1 MASGP
6 VTTADKI
13 VPIDVRQGELAE
25 RVAKAVSS
33 DGVHRTAFAPLSLIR
48 ASEIGLPLPAVYTPS
63 LCVVVQGRK
72 RAIVGNESFYYD
84 AFNYLFVP
92 VSLPVR
98 GQILDASPERPYMC
112 LRIDIDLREVG
123 RLLLE
128 MEADARTSAPA
139 EQALYVARMSS
150 DLQEAV
156 LRLVRLLDTPADL
169 PVLGPLTL
177 REIWYRLLRG
187 EMGQRLRDLTE
198 MEGPVQRI
206 SRAIELLQRRYDK
219 ALRIEELAD
228 ASHMSASTFHARFKS
243 VTSMSPLQFQKQ
255 LRLHEARRLMMSEGL
270 EASAAGYRVGYE
282 SPSQFSRE
290 YRRLFGAPPRREIA
304 SLRRGTSVSGVG
316 SV

>member
-1 MASGP
+1 MASG
-6 VTTADKI
+6 VSSADKV
-13 VPIDVRQGELAE
+13 VPFDARQAELVE
-25 RVAKAVSS
+25 RVSQAVSS

-48 ASEIGLPLPAVYTPS
+48 ASEIGQPLPSVYTPS

-72 RAIVGNESFYYD
+72 RAIVGNDSFYYD
-84 AFNYLFVP
+84 PFNYLLVS
-92 VSLPVR
+92 VSLPAC
-98 GQILDASPERPYMC
+98 GQILDATAERPYLC
-112 LRIDIDLREVG
+112 LRMDIDLREVG

-128 MEADARTSAPA
+128 MDAGARTSMPA
-139 EQALYVARMSS
+139 QQALYVARMSPE
-150 DLQEAV
+150 LLEVV
-156 LRLVRLLDTPADL
+156 LRLVRLLDTPTDL
-169 PVLGPLTL
+169 AVLGPLTL

-206 SRAIELLQRRYDK
+206 SRAIELLQRRYND
-219 ALRIEELAD
+219 ALRIEELAE
-228 ASHMSASTFHARFKS
+228 ASHMSPSTFHARFKA

-255 LRLHEARRLMMSEGL
+255 LRLHEARRLMMNEGL
-270 EASAAGYRVGYE
+270 EAADAGHRVGYE

-304 SLRRGTSVSGVG
+304 SLRRGVPMPGIG